1 MRKFAFAF
9 LFFLVACFD
18 SDHDH
23 GFQSSAQAVQ
33 HVPVISNLRL
43 SPGSAEQ
50 MQGDGTLTVT
60 ATFDF
65 EDSRLDIASMQVD
78 VSDGTS
84 VTINFAQSPATAT
97 GTISEQFDI
106 STVDAGSLDVD
117 ICISDAAGDISNH
130 LIVAFPVSEVANPH
144 PPQIS
149 NLEIVPTFLWH
160 MEDDGTTTATA
171 TFDYSD
177 VGLDITTMH
186 VEISDGSSSAIDLM
200 GTINTET
207 GSISQQINVPTTNVG
222 TYTVTIWIVDVV
234 GDESNRLDRNVVV
247 VNDVSGESDWIPRVT
262 GLAEVLNDV
271 LWNGNE
277 FLAVGN
283 RGTIL
288 RSADGIDWTSVD
300 SETVSN
306 LHAIAW
312 NGFTYAVV
320 GDAATVL
327 VSDDGENW
335 THQSGGFGLPY
346 HAVAYSDT
354 LLVAGGWLEFAGP
367 GTYIRSSAD
376 NGVTMVDV
384 NVLPQ
389 SGRAIT
395 DIAWGDGTFV
405 ATTVRME
412 SGDNREARM
421 LTSVDGLVWTEVV
434 ASTEA
439 IGTFSILWDGDLF
452 WAGGRV
458 GRIYTSPD
466 GNTWTEIQ
474 TRMQASIF
482 TGIAE
487 SGEALIADGYNEW
500 IGWGPVPGTGAKTE
514 DDGLSWTT
522 FVIERDF
529 DTNGLAYGNGHFVAV
544 GCSGDEYACSDFGGE
559 VEGAIY
565 STP

>member
-1 MRKFAFAF
+1 MRDPKIAGLLRPKLNLIVEALVMRKFAFVF

-18 SDHDH
+18 SDDNS
-23 GFQSSAQAVQ
+23 FQPGAQPVQ
-33 HVPVISNLRL
+33 HVPVISNLSM
-43 SPGSAEQ
+43 SPNSAEQ
-50 MQGDGTLTVT
+50 MQGDGTVTVT

-65 EDSRLDIASMQVD
+65 EDTGLDIASMQID
-78 VSDGTS
+78 V
-84 VTINFAQSPATAT
+84 
-97 GTISEQFDI
+97 
-106 STVDAGSLDVD
+106 
-117 ICISDAAGDISNH
+117 
-130 LIVAFPVSEVANPH
+130 
-144 PPQIS
+144 
-149 NLEIVPTFLWH
+149 
-160 MEDDGTTTATA
+160 
-171 TFDYSD
+171 
-177 VGLDITTMH
+177 
-186 VEISDGSSSAIDLM
+186 SDGSSSAIDLA
-200 GTINTET
+200 GTINTKT
-207 GSISQQINVPTTNVG
+207 GSISQQINVLTTHVG
-222 TYTVTIWIVDVV
+222 TFAVTIWLDDAV
-234 GDESNRLDRNVVV
+234 GDESNRLDRNVTV
-247 VNDVSGESDWIPRVT
+247 VNDVSGESDWVPRVT
-262 GLAEVLNDV
+262 GLADVLNDV

-300 SETVSN
+300 SGTASN
-306 LHAIAW
+306 LHAIGW

-320 GDAATVL
+320 GDAATVI

-335 THQSGGFGLPY
+335 TQQSGGFGLPY

-354 LLVAGGWLEFAGP
+354 LLVAGGWSEFAGP
-367 GTYIRSSAD
+367 GMYISSSAD
-376 NGVTMVDV
+376 NGVTMVNV

-395 DIAWGDGTFV
+395 DMAWGDGTFV

-466 GNTWTEIQ
+466 GNTRIEIQ
-474 TRMQASIF
+474 TQMQASIF

-500 IGWGPVPGTGAKTE
+500 IGWGPVPDTGVKTE
-514 DDGLSWTT
+514 DNGISWTT

-529 DTNGLAYGNGHFVAV
+529 DTNGLAFGNGRFVAV